1 MLEIKKVHLV
11 LLGVFLQSL
20 SFLSIKYA
28 SAYPTLSIILMIL
41 AFAFILTRAYVWQ
54 IILQYN
60 ELSRV
65 YPFNS
70 LVQVLIFLYAV
81 FLFHETI
88 TLTNIMG
95 LILMITG
102 LYFIG
107 KKN

>member
-28 SAYPTLSIILMIL
+28 SVYSTLSIGLMIV
-41 AFAFILTRAYVWQ
+41 AFGFIIARAYIWQ

-81 FLFHETI
+81 ILFHETI
-88 TLTNIMG
+88 TLTNIIG